1 MTIRSLLVKTAG
13 VLLALTTLP
22 VPPPRSNIRPSRS
35 G

>member
-13 VLLALTTLP
+13 VLLALTTS
-22 VPPPRSNIRPSRS
+22 PPPRSNIRPSRS